1 MKEVIIKL
9 SFCLAFL
16 ISSVS
21 FAQGLNK
28 KSLLSELNKTEGVTL
43 DAKQKSSYEKAN
55 ADLATGLLNLDKK
68 SVSKTERDSKIDG
81 LFSKRDKDLK
91 SSLGNDKFLDL
102 NKKTSKNI
110 KQLQR
115 KVKLAKLVL

>member
-1 MKEVIIKL
+1 MKEIIIKL

-16 ISSVS
+16 ISSIG

-28 KSLLSELNKTEGVTL
+28 KSLISELNKTDGLSL

-55 ADLATGLLNLDKK
+55 NDLVKGLFDLDKK
-68 SVSKTERDSKIDG
+68 SATGADRDNKIDD
-81 LFSKRDKDLK
+81 LFNQRDKNLK
-91 SSLGNDKFLDL
+91 SSLGADKYNDLK
-102 NKKTSKNI
+102 KKTEKSTKKI
-110 KQLQR
+110 RR